1 MEIGICPL
9 FDNETE
15 LCESHI
21 FPKFA
26 YKDLRWNNQSRFV
39 TWEKECPPMQS
50 GYKVPLL
57 VERQKTCFQ
66 NMKIGSHNIFTDPLG
81 MEN

>member
-26 YKDLRWNNQSRFV
+26 YKDLRWNNQSKFV
-39 TWEKECPPMQS
+39 TRGQGRFCR
-50 GYKVPLL
+50 GV
-57 VERQKTCFQ
+57 
-66 NMKIGSHNIFTDPLG
+66 I
-81 MEN
+81 